1 VPVKLDPTKK
11 SEQSEM
17 LQWRLEGRVVGQD
30 RAIHQFVKAMG
41 KYYVRMHAPDRPI
54 AVLLFLGPTGVGK
67 TELARALAEILLN
80 DKDALTRVDCAE
92 FNHSH
97 EVSKLIGSPPGYVG
111 HGRGDTQARLSQ
123 ENIDKWSLKVVKS
136 SESSM
141 GFVEKKPNIVLFDE
155 IEKAHEDLFDLL
167 LGIMDSGKLT
177 LGNNQT
183 TDFTRTI
190 LILTSNQGSKAVQS
204 LTQGSDLGFHAGIAK
219 AEDDL
224 DHQVYKTAKD
234 AAKKFFKPEF
244 MNRIDRIVVFRHLQA
259 ESLKK
264 ILRIEFSKLKR
275 RVNSG
280 TRFIEM
286 RMTPAAEEFILKEGT
301 SEEYGA
307 RELKRALERYVAEP
321 ISSLIGTSQIIIGDC
336 LTVDYLDGE
345 MSFTKTV
352 DPIIYKPDTNMRDI
366 LLDPPKY

>member
-1 VPVKLDPTKK
+1 
-11 SEQSEM
+11 M
-17 LQWRLEGRVVGQD
+17 LKWRLEGRVVGQD
-30 RAIHQFVKAMG
+30 RAIHQLVKAMG

-67 TELARALAEILLN
+67 TETVRALAEILLN
-80 DKDALTRVDCAE
+80 DKNALTRIDCAE

-97 EVSKLIGSPPGYVG
+97 EVSKLIGSPPGYIG
-111 HGRGDTQARLSQ
+111 HGRETKARLSQ
-123 ENIDKWSLKVVKS
+123 ESIDQWSLKVIKS
-136 SESSM
+136 TDQSM
-141 GFVEKKPNIVLFDE
+141 GYVDKKPNIVLFDE
-155 IEKAHEDLFDLL
+155 IEKAHEDLSDIL

-177 LGNNQT
+177 LGNNAV

-190 LILTSNQGSKAVQS
+190 LVLTSNLGSKAVQS
-204 LTQGSDLGFHAGIAK
+204 LTKGSDLGFHAGTPEDK
-219 AEDDL
+219 ADL
-224 DHQVYKTAKD
+224 DQQVYKTAKE
-234 AAKKFFKPEF
+234 AAKKWFKPEF
-244 MNRIDRIVVFRHLQA
+244 MNRVDRIVVFRHLQA

-275 RVNSG
+275 RVNTG

-286 RMTPAAEEFILKEGT
+286 RITPAAEEFILAEGT

-307 RELKRALERYVAEP
+307 RELKRALEHYVAEP
-321 ISSLIGTSQIIIGDC
+321 VSSLIGTQQIMVGDC

-345 MSFTKTV
+345 MVFTKTH
-352 DPIIYKPDTNMRDI
+352 DPIIYKPDTNLRDI